1 MEDHT
6 HRRHD
11 DPEYIEDHFVRVT
24 FCDER
29 DRAMKNRMDKMEL
42 SVDRLVEQTNKSN
55 TKLAVILGI
64 LMFIGTA
71 AGILAQYIAI
81 IPIIRGAHP

>member
-1 MEDHT
+1 MSMEDHT

-29 DRAMKNRMDKMEL
+29 DRAMKNRMDKMED
-42 SVDRLVEQTNKSN
+42 SVKEIVKDQKKSN
-55 TKLAVILGI
+55 WQLAMIMGAIV
-64 LMFIGTA
+64 FIGTA
-71 AGILAQYIAI
+71 GGLIMEYVALIH
-81 IPIIRGAHP
+81 GATKP